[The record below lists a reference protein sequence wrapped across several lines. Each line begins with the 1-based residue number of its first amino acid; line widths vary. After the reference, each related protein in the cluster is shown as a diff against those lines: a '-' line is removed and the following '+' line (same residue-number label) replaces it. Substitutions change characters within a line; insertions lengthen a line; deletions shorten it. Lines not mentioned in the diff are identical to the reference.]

1 MWGFG
6 KAAMPPRKVV
16 VQGKKK
22 PDPPPQPA
30 VSLLP
35 KNRSAKKGI
44 QMMNALT
51 VRGAMIRKAD

>member
-1 MWGFG
+1 
-6 KAAMPPRKVV
+6 MPPRKVV

-22 PDPPPQPA
+22 PEPPPPQPA

-35 KNRSAKKGI
+35 RNRSAKKGI

-51 VRGAMIRKAD
+51 VRGEMIRKAD